1 MAEWFYAKD
10 NAQHGPASDLEIRSL
25 ISTGQIKQ
33 DTVIW
38 REGMTDWLPLKEVQD
53 FQPSQASNLQNPG
66 MRNSSSETHSA
77 TPYATPQAQADRP
90 VPGATIPTDGLAIAS
105 LVCGILAIVT
115 CYLWGLFGIPAVICG
130 HLSKK
135 KMTASPTPI
144 AGQGMATAGLVMG
157 YIGIALQA
165 CVIIVFLVAFVGAA
179 SSSY

>member
-25 ISTGQIKQ
+25 ISTGQINQ

-38 REGMTDWLPLKEVQD
+38 REGMSDWLPLKEVPD
-53 FQPSQASNLQNPG
+53 FQLPQASNQQNS
-66 MRNSSSETHSA
+66 NAETSLA
-77 TPYATPQAQADRP
+77 TPYATPQAQAARP
-90 VPGATIPTDGLAIAS
+90 APAAAIPTDGLAIAS
-105 LVCGILAIVT
+105 LVCGILAIVS
-115 CYLWGLFGIPAVICG
+115 CYIWGLFGIPAVICG

>member
-25 ISTGQIKQ
+25 ISTGQINQ

-53 FQPSQASNLQNPG
+53 FQLSQAPNQQNF
-66 MRNSSSETHSA
+66 SSGSSGADTSLA
-77 TPYATPQAQADRP
+77 TPYATPQAQANQP
-90 VPGATIPTDGLAIAS
+90 APGATIPTDGLAIAS

-115 CYLWGLFGIPAVICG
+115 CYLWGLFGIPAVISG

-135 KMTASPTPI
+135 KITASPTPI